1 MTDINSDD
9 LDPEEKK
16 RLIKESQM
24 ASVSTSAS
32 KTLAAYVVVYRSLG
46 MNQDIAIVCMEE
58 LMKRRA
64 EGDDYNF
71 EAYIDEEVAKI
82 PQPKGM
88 DYAKIIKGMQDNIKS
103 KI

>member
-1 MTDINSDD
+1 MTDE
-9 LDPEEKK
+9 LDYEEKK

-24 ASVSTSAS
+24 ASIATSES
-32 KTLAAYVVVYRSLG
+32 KNLAAYVVVYRSLG
-46 MNQDIAIVCMEE
+46 MNKDISIACMEE
-58 LMKRRA
+58 LMKRKA
-64 EGDDYNF
+64 AGDDYDF

-88 DYAKIIKGMQDNIKS
+88 DYAKIIKGMQDNMKR

>member
-1 MTDINSDD
+1 MTDD
-9 LDPEEKK
+9 LDNLDHEEKK

-24 ASVSTSAS
+24 ASIATSAS

-46 MNQDIAIVCMEE
+46 MNKDISIACMEE
-58 LMKRRA
+58 LMKRKA
-64 EGDDYNF
+64 AGDDYDF

-88 DYAKIIKGMQDNIKS
+88 DYAKIINGMQDNLKR